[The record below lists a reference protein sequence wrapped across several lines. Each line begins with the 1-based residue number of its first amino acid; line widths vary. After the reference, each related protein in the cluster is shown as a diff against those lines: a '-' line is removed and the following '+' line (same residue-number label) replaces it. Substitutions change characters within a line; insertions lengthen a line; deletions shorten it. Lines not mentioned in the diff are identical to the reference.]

1 MAGRPTRIVSSLQWR
16 LLLVLTIVVT
26 SIAIIGDILA
36 YQTAFR
42 ETQDLQDAQ
51 LEQIAHL
58 LDPRSSILR
67 RDTQEDLNFPESAR
81 TLPKPRVLAQTL
93 DSPYLNILMGDDN
106 AVQNLQQLPDGFH
119 NFTTVARHWR
129 VYLLT
134 RERERIIVAQRTAYR
149 NHIAK
154 DSALSVVW
162 PFLILMPILW
172 LFTAIWI
179 RRLFRATQ
187 EMSSELTA
195 RNANDL
201 SPLDTRH
208 VPTEI
213 RPFITALNRLFSQLQ
228 AAMEHDKKFISHA
241 AHELRTPITALTLQI
256 ARFDEPELTIQD
268 QHKLIEQI
276 KAGIARTEQLL
287 TQLLSMARAQHQQQQ
302 HLIANNAQKTALM
315 PLLRDL
321 IAELL
326 PLAEQKK
333 QNLSFDI
340 SEDVFLPVS
349 SNDLY
354 TILKN
359 ILSNA
364 IKYTPVDGQICIGIR
379 PTTDNKTILLI
390 EDNGQG
396 ISETERQLVFE
407 PFYRILGNNESGSG
421 LGLAIVKTLCDQWH
435 ISISLADSGLR
446 NSEQKAGLAVSLIF
460 SPDKLQAQNK

>member
-1 MAGRPTRIVSSLQWR
+1 MAGRPARIVSSLQWR

-67 RDTQEDLNFPESAR
+67 KDTQEDLNFPESAR

-93 DSPYLNILMGDDN
+93 DSPYLNILMGDEN

-129 VYLLT
+129 VYILT
-134 RERERIIVAQRTAYR
+134 RERERIIIAQRTAYR

-201 SPLDTRH
+201 SPLDTKH

-228 AAMEHDKKFISHA
+228 AAIEHDKKFISYA

-256 ARFDEPELTIQD
+256 ARFDEPELTIQE

-287 TQLLSMARAQHQQQQ
+287 TQLLSMARVQHQQQ
-302 HLIANNAQKTALM
+302 HLMTDNVQTALM
-315 PLLRDL
+315 PLLRGL

-340 SEDVFLPVS
+340 SENAYLPVC

-359 ILSNA
+359 ILGNA
-364 IKYTPVDGQICIGIR
+364 IKYTPVDGQICICIR

-396 ISETERQLVFE
+396 ISESERQLVFE
-407 PFYRILGNNESGSG
+407 PFYRILGNNENGSG

-435 ISISLADSGLR
+435 ISIILADSRLQ
-446 NSEQKAGLAVSLIF
+446 NSEQKPGLAVSLIF
-460 SPDKLQAQNK
+460 NSDKL

>member
-1 MAGRPTRIVSSLQWR
+1 MAGRPARIVSSLQWR

-67 RDTQEDLNFPESAR
+67 KDTQEDLNFPESAR

-93 DSPYLNILMGDDN
+93 DSPYLNILMGDEN

-129 VYLLT
+129 VYILT
-134 RERERIIVAQRTAYR
+134 RERERIIIAQRTAYR

-201 SPLDTRH
+201 SPLDTKH

-228 AAMEHDKKFISHA
+228 AAIEHDKKFISYA

-256 ARFDEPELTIQD
+256 VRFDEPELTIQE

-287 TQLLSMARAQHQQQQ
+287 TQLLSMARVQHQQQ
-302 HLIANNAQKTALM
+302 HLMTDNIQTALM
-315 PLLRDL
+315 PLLRGL

-340 SEDVFLPVS
+340 SENVYLPVC

-359 ILSNA
+359 ILGNA
-364 IKYTPVDGQICIGIR
+364 IKYTPVDGQICICIR

-396 ISETERQLVFE
+396 ISESERQLVFE

-435 ISISLADSGLR
+435 ISIILADSRLQ
-446 NSEQKAGLAVSLIF
+446 NSEQKPGLAVSLIF
-460 SPDKLQAQNK
+460 NSDKL

>member
-1 MAGRPTRIVSSLQWR
+1 MAGRPARIVSSLQWR

-67 RDTQEDLNFPESAR
+67 KDTQEDLNFPESAR

-93 DSPYLNILMGDDN
+93 DSPYLNILMGDEN

-129 VYLLT
+129 VYILT
-134 RERERIIVAQRTAYR
+134 RERERIIIAQRTAYR

-201 SPLDTRH
+201 SPLDTKH

-228 AAMEHDKKFISHA
+228 AAIEHDKKFISYA

-256 ARFDEPELTIQD
+256 ARFDEPELTIQE

-287 TQLLSMARAQHQQQQ
+287 TQLLSMARVQHQQQ
-302 HLIANNAQKTALM
+302 HLMTDNIQTALM
-315 PLLRDL
+315 PLLRGL

-340 SEDVFLPVS
+340 SENAYLPVC

-359 ILSNA
+359 ILGNA
-364 IKYTPVDGQICIGIR
+364 IKYTPVDGQICICIR

-396 ISETERQLVFE
+396 ISESERQLVFE

-421 LGLAIVKTLCDQWH
+421 LGLAIVKTLCDQWR
-435 ISISLADSGLR
+435 ISISLADSRLQ
-446 NSEQKAGLAVSLIF
+446 NSEQKPGLAVSLIF
-460 SPDKLQAQNK
+460 NSDKL

>member
-228 AAMEHDKKFISHA
+228 AAIEHDKKFISHA

-256 ARFDEPELTIQD
+256 ARFDEPELTIQE

-287 TQLLSMARAQHQQQQ
+287 IQLLSMARAQHQQQ

>member
-1 MAGRPTRIVSSLQWR
+1 MASGSTRIVSSLQWR

-26 SIAIIGDILA
+26 FIAIIGDILA

-58 LDPRSSILR
+58 LDPRSAILR

-81 TLPKPRVLAQTL
+81 TLPKPRILAQTL
-93 DSPYLNILMGDDN
+93 DSPYLNMLMGDDN
-106 AVQNLQQLPDGFH
+106 AVKNLQQLQDGFH

-129 VYLLT
+129 VYILT

-187 EMSSELTA
+187 EMSTELTA
-195 RNANDL
+195 RSANDL
-201 SPLDTRH
+201 SPLDTKH

-228 AAMEHDKKFISHA
+228 AAIEHDKKFISHA
-241 AHELRTPITALTLQI
+241 AHELRTPITALTIQI
-256 ARFDEPELTIQD
+256 ARFDEPDLSIHEQR
-268 QHKLIEQI
+268 KLIGQI
-276 KAGIARTEQLL
+276 KAGIARTKQLL
-287 TQLLSMARAQHQQQQ
+287 TQLLSMARAQHQLQQ
-302 HLIANNAQKTALM
+302 HLIPNNISTALM

-326 PLAEQKK
+326 PLAEQKQ
-333 QNLSFDI
+333 QNLSVDI
-340 SEDVFLPVS
+340 NEDINLPIS
-349 SNDLY
+349 SNDLQ

-359 ILSNA
+359 ILANA
-364 IKYTPVDGQICIGIR
+364 IKYTPAHGQICIQTKQ
-379 PTTDNKTILLI
+379 PTDNQLALWI
-390 EDNGQG
+390 EDNGHG
-396 ISETERQLVFE
+396 ISEAERKLVFE

-421 LGLAIVKTLCDQWH
+421 LGLAIVKTLCEQWH
-435 ISISLADSGLR
+435 ITIQLTDSSLQNNER
-446 NSEQKAGLAVSLIF
+446 QKGLAVGLIF
-460 SPDKLQAQNK
+460 SINNQ

>member
-256 ARFDEPELTIQD
+256 ARFDEPELTIQE

-287 TQLLSMARAQHQQQQ
+287 IQLLSMARAQHQQ

-340 SEDVFLPVS
+340 SEDVYLPVS

>member
-1 MAGRPTRIVSSLQWR
+1 MAGRPARIVSSLQWR

-67 RDTQEDLNFPESAR
+67 KDTQEDLNFPESAR

-93 DSPYLNILMGDDN
+93 DSPYLNMLMGDEN

-129 VYLLT
+129 VYILT
-134 RERERIIVAQRTAYR
+134 RERERIIIAQRTAYR

-201 SPLDTRH
+201 SPLDTKH

-228 AAMEHDKKFISHA
+228 AAIEHDKKFISYA

-256 ARFDEPELTIQD
+256 ARFDEPELTIQE

-287 TQLLSMARAQHQQQQ
+287 TQLLSMARVQHQQQ
-302 HLIANNAQKTALM
+302 HLMTDNVQTALM
-315 PLLRDL
+315 PLLRGL

-340 SEDVFLPVS
+340 NENVYLPVC

-359 ILSNA
+359 ILGNA
-364 IKYTPVDGQICIGIR
+364 IKYTPVDGQICICIR

-421 LGLAIVKTLCDQWH
+421 LGLAIVKTLCDQWR
-435 ISISLADSGLR
+435 ISISLADSRLQ
-446 NSEQKAGLAVSLIF
+446 NSEQKPGLAVSLIF
-460 SPDKLQAQNK
+460 KSDKL

>member
-1 MAGRPTRIVSSLQWR
+1 MAGRPARIVSSLQWR

-67 RDTQEDLNFPESAR
+67 KDTQEDLNFPESAR

-93 DSPYLNILMGDDN
+93 DSPYLNILMGDEN

-129 VYLLT
+129 VYILT
-134 RERERIIVAQRTAYR
+134 REHERIIIAQRTAYR

-201 SPLDTRH
+201 SPLDTKH

-228 AAMEHDKKFISHA
+228 AAIEHDKKFISYA

-256 ARFDEPELTIQD
+256 ARFDEPELTIQE

-287 TQLLSMARAQHQQQQ
+287 TQLLSMARVQHQQQ
-302 HLIANNAQKTALM
+302 HLMTDNVQTALM
-315 PLLRDL
+315 PLLRGL

-340 SEDVFLPVS
+340 SENVYLPVC

-359 ILSNA
+359 ILGNA
-364 IKYTPVDGQICIGIR
+364 IKYTPVDGQICICIR

-421 LGLAIVKTLCDQWH
+421 LGLAIVKTLCDQWR
-435 ISISLADSGLR
+435 ISISLADSRLQ
-446 NSEQKAGLAVSLIF
+446 NSEQKPGLAVSLIF
-460 SPDKLQAQNK
+460 NSDKL

>member
-1 MAGRPTRIVSSLQWR
+1 MAGRPARIVSSLQWR

-67 RDTQEDLNFPESAR
+67 KDTQEDLNFPESAR

-93 DSPYLNILMGDDN
+93 DSPYLNILMGDEN

-129 VYLLT
+129 VYILT
-134 RERERIIVAQRTAYR
+134 RERERIIIAQRTAYR

-201 SPLDTRH
+201 SPLDTKH

-228 AAMEHDKKFISHA
+228 AAIEHDKKFISYA

-256 ARFDEPELTIQD
+256 ARFDEPELTIQE

-287 TQLLSMARAQHQQQQ
+287 TQLLSMARVQHQQQ
-302 HLIANNAQKTALM
+302 HLMTDNVQTALM
-315 PLLRDL
+315 PLLRGL

-326 PLAEQKK
+326 PLVEQKK

-340 SEDVFLPVS
+340 SENVYLPVC

-359 ILSNA
+359 ILGNA
-364 IKYTPVDGQICIGIR
+364 IKYTPVDGQICICIR

-421 LGLAIVKTLCDQWH
+421 LGLAIVKTLCDQWR
-435 ISISLADSGLR
+435 ISISLADSRLQ
-446 NSEQKAGLAVSLIF
+446 NSEQKPGLAVSLIF
-460 SPDKLQAQNK
+460 KSDKL

>member
-1 MAGRPTRIVSSLQWR
+1 M
-16 LLLVLTIVVT
+16 VT
-26 SIAIIGDILA
+26 FIAIIGDILA

-58 LDPRSSILR
+58 LDPRSAILR

-81 TLPKPRVLAQTL
+81 TLPKPRILAQTL
-93 DSPYLNILMGDDN
+93 DSPYLNMLMGDDN
-106 AVQNLQQLPDGFH
+106 AVKNLQQLQDGFH

-129 VYLLT
+129 VYILT

-187 EMSSELTA
+187 EMSIELTA
-195 RNANDL
+195 RSANDL
-201 SPLDTRH
+201 SPLDTKH

-228 AAMEHDKKFISHA
+228 AAIEHDKKFISHA
-241 AHELRTPITALTLQI
+241 AHELRTPITALTIQI
-256 ARFDEPELTIQD
+256 ARFDEPDLSIHEQR
-268 QHKLIEQI
+268 KLIGQI
-276 KAGIARTEQLL
+276 KAGIARTKQLL
-287 TQLLSMARAQHQQQQ
+287 TQLLSMARAQHQLQQ
-302 HLIANNAQKTALM
+302 HLIPNNISTALM

-326 PLAEQKK
+326 PLAEQKQ
-333 QNLSFDI
+333 QNLSVDI
-340 SEDVFLPVS
+340 NEDINLPIS
-349 SNDLY
+349 SNDLQ

-359 ILSNA
+359 ILANA
-364 IKYTPVDGQICIGIR
+364 IKYTPAHGQICIQTKQ
-379 PTTDNKTILLI
+379 PTDNQLALWI
-390 EDNGQG
+390 EDNGHG
-396 ISETERQLVFE
+396 ISEAERKLVFE

-421 LGLAIVKTLCDQWH
+421 LGLAIVKTLCEQWH
-435 ISISLADSGLR
+435 ITIQLTDSSLQNNER
-446 NSEQKAGLAVSLIF
+446 QKGLAVGLIF
-460 SPDKLQAQNK
+460 SINNQ

>member
-1 MAGRPTRIVSSLQWR
+1 MAGRPARIVSSLQWR

-67 RDTQEDLNFPESAR
+67 KDTQEDLNFPESAR

-93 DSPYLNILMGDDN
+93 DSPYLNILMGDEN

-129 VYLLT
+129 VYILT
-134 RERERIIVAQRTAYR
+134 RERERIIIAQRTAYR

-201 SPLDTRH
+201 SPLDTKH

-228 AAMEHDKKFISHA
+228 AAIEHDKKFISYA

-256 ARFDEPELTIQD
+256 ARFDEPELTIQE

-287 TQLLSMARAQHQQQQ
+287 TQLLSMARVQHQQQ
-302 HLIANNAQKTALM
+302 HLMTDNVQTALM
-315 PLLRDL
+315 PLLRGL

-340 SEDVFLPVS
+340 SENVYLPVC

-359 ILSNA
+359 ILGNA
-364 IKYTPVDGQICIGIR
+364 IKYTPVDGQICICIR
-379 PTTDNKTILLI
+379 PITDNKTILLI

-396 ISETERQLVFE
+396 ISESERQLVFE

-421 LGLAIVKTLCDQWH
+421 LGLAIVKTLCDQWR
-435 ISISLADSGLR
+435 ISISLADSRLQ
-446 NSEQKAGLAVSLIF
+446 NSEQKPGLAVSLIF
-460 SPDKLQAQNK
+460 KSDKL

>member
-1 MAGRPTRIVSSLQWR
+1 MAGRPARIVSSLQWR

-67 RDTQEDLNFPESAR
+67 KDTQEDLNFPESAR

-93 DSPYLNILMGDDN
+93 DSPYLNILMGDEN

-129 VYLLT
+129 VYILT
-134 RERERIIVAQRTAYR
+134 RERERIIIAQRTAYR

-201 SPLDTRH
+201 SPLDTKH

-228 AAMEHDKKFISHA
+228 VAIEHDKKFISYA

-256 ARFDEPELTIQD
+256 ARFDEPELTIQE

-287 TQLLSMARAQHQQQQ
+287 TQLLSMARVQHQQQ
-302 HLIANNAQKTALM
+302 HLMTDNVQTALM
-315 PLLRDL
+315 PLLRGL

-340 SEDVFLPVS
+340 SENVYLPVC

-359 ILSNA
+359 ILGNA
-364 IKYTPVDGQICIGIR
+364 IKYTPVDGQICICIR

-396 ISETERQLVFE
+396 ISESERQLVFE

-421 LGLAIVKTLCDQWH
+421 LGLAIVKTLCDQWR
-435 ISISLADSGLR
+435 ISIILADSRLQ
-446 NSEQKAGLAVSLIF
+446 NSEQKPGLAVSLIF
-460 SPDKLQAQNK
+460 NSDKL

>member
-1 MAGRPTRIVSSLQWR
+1 MAGRPARIVSSLQWR

-67 RDTQEDLNFPESAR
+67 KDTQEDLNFPESAR

-93 DSPYLNILMGDDN
+93 DSPYLNILMGDEN

-129 VYLLT
+129 VYILT
-134 RERERIIVAQRTAYR
+134 RERERIIIAQRTAYR

-201 SPLDTRH
+201 SPLDTKH

-228 AAMEHDKKFISHA
+228 AAIEHDKKFISYA

-256 ARFDEPELTIQD
+256 ARFDEPELTIQE

-287 TQLLSMARAQHQQQQ
+287 TQLLSMARVQHQQQ
-302 HLIANNAQKTALM
+302 HLMTDNIQTALM
-315 PLLRDL
+315 PLLRGL

-340 SEDVFLPVS
+340 SENVYLPIC

-359 ILSNA
+359 ILGNA
-364 IKYTPVDGQICIGIR
+364 IKYTPVDGQICICIR

-396 ISETERQLVFE
+396 ISESERQLVFE

-435 ISISLADSGLR
+435 ISIILADSRLQ
-446 NSEQKAGLAVSLIF
+446 NSEQKPGLAVSLIF
-460 SPDKLQAQNK
+460 NSDKL

>member
-1 MAGRPTRIVSSLQWR
+1 MAGRPARIVSSLQWR

-67 RDTQEDLNFPESAR
+67 KDTQEDLNFPESAR

-93 DSPYLNILMGDDN
+93 DSPYLNILMGDEN

-129 VYLLT
+129 VYILT
-134 RERERIIVAQRTAYR
+134 RERERIIIAQRTAYR

-201 SPLDTRH
+201 SPLDTKH

-228 AAMEHDKKFISHA
+228 AAIEHDKKFISYA

-256 ARFDEPELTIQD
+256 ARFDEPKLTIQE

-287 TQLLSMARAQHQQQQ
+287 TQLLSMARVQHQQQ
-302 HLIANNAQKTALM
+302 HLMTDNVQTALM
-315 PLLRDL
+315 PLLRGL

-340 SEDVFLPVS
+340 SENVYLPVC

-359 ILSNA
+359 ILGNA
-364 IKYTPVDGQICIGIR
+364 IKYTPVDGQICICIR

-421 LGLAIVKTLCDQWH
+421 LGLAIVKTLCDQWR
-435 ISISLADSGLR
+435 ISISLADSRLQ
-446 NSEQKAGLAVSLIF
+446 NSEQKPGLAVSLIF
-460 SPDKLQAQNK
+460 KSDKL

>member
-1 MAGRPTRIVSSLQWR
+1 MASRPTRIVSSLQWR
-16 LLLVLTIVVT
+16 LLLVLTILVT
-26 SIAIIGDILA
+26 FIAIIGDILA

-42 ETQDLQDAQ
+42 ETQDLQDTQ

-93 DSPYLNILMGDDN
+93 DSPYLNILMGDNN

-129 VYLLT
+129 VYILT
-134 RERERIIVAQRTAYR
+134 REHQRIIVAQRTAYR

-187 EMSSELTA
+187 EMSTELTA

-201 SPLDTRH
+201 SPLDTKH

-228 AAMEHDKKFISHA
+228 AAIEHDKKFISHA
-241 AHELRTPITALTLQI
+241 AHELRTPITALTIQI
-256 ARFDEPELTIQD
+256 GRFDEPDLTIQE
-268 QHKLIEQI
+268 QHKLIRQI

-302 HLIANNAQKTALM
+302 HLVPNNVHTALM
-315 PLLRDL
+315 PLLRNL

-326 PLAEQKK
+326 PLAEQKQ
-333 QNLSFDI
+333 QNLSVDI
-340 SEDVFLPVS
+340 SEYIRLPIS
-349 SNDLY
+349 SNDLH

-359 ILSNA
+359 ILANA
-364 IKYTPVDGQICIGIR
+364 IKYTPANGHICIHTR
-379 PTTDNKTILLI
+379 QNANNQLTLWI
-390 EDNGQG
+390 EDSGYG
-396 ISETERQLVFE
+396 IAETERKLVFE
-407 PFYRILGNNESGSG
+407 PFYRILGNNENGSG
-421 LGLAIVKTLCDQWH
+421 LGLAIVKTLCDQWQ
-435 ISISLADSGLR
+435 IAIELADSSLK
-446 NSEQKAGLAVSLIF
+446 NSEQKPGLAVGLIF
-460 SPDKLQAQNK
+460 RINNT

>member
-1 MAGRPTRIVSSLQWR
+1 MASRPTRIVSSLQWR
-16 LLLVLTIVVT
+16 LLLVLTILVT
-26 SIAIIGDILA
+26 FIAIIGDILA

-42 ETQDLQDAQ
+42 ETQDLQDTQ

-129 VYLLT
+129 VYILT
-134 RERERIIVAQRTAYR
+134 REHQRIIVAQRTAYR

-187 EMSSELTA
+187 EMSTELTA

-201 SPLDTRH
+201 SPLDTKH

-228 AAMEHDKKFISHA
+228 AAIEHDKKFISHA
-241 AHELRTPITALTLQI
+241 AHELRTPITALTIQI
-256 ARFDEPELTIQD
+256 GRFDEPDLTIQE
-268 QHKLIEQI
+268 QHKLIRQI

-302 HLIANNAQKTALM
+302 HLVPNNVHTALM
-315 PLLRDL
+315 PLLRNL

-326 PLAEQKK
+326 PLAEQKQ
-333 QNLSFDI
+333 QNLSVDI
-340 SEDVFLPVS
+340 SEYIRLPIS
-349 SNDLY
+349 SNDLH

-359 ILSNA
+359 ILANA
-364 IKYTPVDGQICIGIR
+364 IKYTPANGHICIHTR
-379 PTTDNKTILLI
+379 QNANNQLTLWI
-390 EDNGQG
+390 EDSGYG
-396 ISETERQLVFE
+396 IAETERKLVFE
-407 PFYRILGNNESGSG
+407 PFYRILGNNENGSG
-421 LGLAIVKTLCDQWH
+421 LGLAIVKTLCDQWQ
-435 ISISLADSGLR
+435 IAIELADSSLK
-446 NSEQKAGLAVSLIF
+446 NSEQKPGLAVGLIF
-460 SPDKLQAQNK
+460 RINNT

>member
-1 MAGRPTRIVSSLQWR
+1 MAGRPARIVSSLQWR

-67 RDTQEDLNFPESAR
+67 KDTQEDLNFPESAR

-93 DSPYLNILMGDDN
+93 DSPYLNILMGDEN

-129 VYLLT
+129 VYILT
-134 RERERIIVAQRTAYR
+134 RERERIIIAQRTAYR

-201 SPLDTRH
+201 SPLDTKH

-228 AAMEHDKKFISHA
+228 AAIEHDKKFISYA

-256 ARFDEPELTIQD
+256 ARFDEPKLTIQE

-287 TQLLSMARAQHQQQQ
+287 TQLLSMARVQHQQQ
-302 HLIANNAQKTALM
+302 HLMTDNIQTALM
-315 PLLRDL
+315 PLLRGL

-340 SEDVFLPVS
+340 SENVYLPVC

-359 ILSNA
+359 ILGNA
-364 IKYTPVDGQICIGIR
+364 IKYTPVDGQICICIR

-421 LGLAIVKTLCDQWH
+421 LGLAIVKTLCDQWR
-435 ISISLADSGLR
+435 ISISLADSRLQ
-446 NSEQKAGLAVSLIF
+446 NSEQKPGLAVSLIF
-460 SPDKLQAQNK
+460 KSDKL

>member
-1 MAGRPTRIVSSLQWR
+1 MAGRPARIVSSLQWR

-67 RDTQEDLNFPESAR
+67 KDTQEDLNFPESAR

-93 DSPYLNILMGDDN
+93 DSPYLNILMGDEN

-129 VYLLT
+129 VYILT
-134 RERERIIVAQRTAYR
+134 RERERIIIAQRTAYR

-201 SPLDTRH
+201 SPLDTKH

-228 AAMEHDKKFISHA
+228 AAIEHDKKFISYA

-256 ARFDEPELTIQD
+256 ARFDEPELTIQE

-287 TQLLSMARAQHQQQQ
+287 TQLLSMARVQHQQQ
-302 HLIANNAQKTALM
+302 HLMTDNIQTALM
-315 PLLRDL
+315 PLLRGL

-340 SEDVFLPVS
+340 SENAYLPVC

-359 ILSNA
+359 ILGNA
-364 IKYTPVDGQICIGIR
+364 IKYTPVDGQICICIR

-421 LGLAIVKTLCDQWH
+421 LGLAIVKTLCDQWR
-435 ISISLADSGLR
+435 ISISLADSRLQ
-446 NSEQKAGLAVSLIF
+446 NSEQKPGLAVSLIF
-460 SPDKLQAQNK
+460 NSDKL

>member
-1 MAGRPTRIVSSLQWR
+1 MAGRPARIVSSLQWR

-67 RDTQEDLNFPESAR
+67 KDTQEDLNFPESAR

-93 DSPYLNILMGDDN
+93 DSPYLNILMGDEN

-129 VYLLT
+129 VYILT
-134 RERERIIVAQRTAYR
+134 RERERIIIAQRTAYR

-201 SPLDTRH
+201 SPLDTKH

-228 AAMEHDKKFISHA
+228 AAIEHDKKFISYA

-256 ARFDEPELTIQD
+256 ARFDEPELTIQE

-287 TQLLSMARAQHQQQQ
+287 TQLLSMARVQHQQQ
-302 HLIANNAQKTALM
+302 HLMTDNVQTALM
-315 PLLRDL
+315 PLLRGL

-340 SEDVFLPVS
+340 SENVYLPVC

-359 ILSNA
+359 ILGNA
-364 IKYTPVDGQICIGIR
+364 IKYTPVDGQICICIR

-421 LGLAIVKTLCDQWH
+421 LGLAIVKTLCDQWR
-435 ISISLADSGLR
+435 ISISLADSHLQ
-446 NSEQKAGLAVSLIF
+446 NSEQKPGLAVSLIF
-460 SPDKLQAQNK
+460 KSDKL

>member
-1 MAGRPTRIVSSLQWR
+1 MASRPTRIVSSLQWR
-16 LLLVLTIVVT
+16 LLLVLTILVT
-26 SIAIIGDILA
+26 FIAIIGDILA

-42 ETQDLQDAQ
+42 ETQDLQDTQ

-129 VYLLT
+129 VYILT
-134 RERERIIVAQRTAYR
+134 REHQRIIVAQRTAYR

-187 EMSSELTA
+187 EMSTELTA

-201 SPLDTRH
+201 SPLDTKH

-228 AAMEHDKKFISHA
+228 AAIEHDKKFISHA
-241 AHELRTPITALTLQI
+241 AHELRTPITALTIQI
-256 ARFDEPELTIQD
+256 GRFDEPDLTIQE
-268 QHKLIEQI
+268 QHKLIRQI

-302 HLIANNAQKTALM
+302 HLVPNNVHTALM
-315 PLLRDL
+315 PLLRNL

-326 PLAEQKK
+326 PLAEQKQ
-333 QNLSFDI
+333 QNLSVDI
-340 SEDVFLPVS
+340 NEYIRLPIS
-349 SNDLY
+349 SNDLH

-359 ILSNA
+359 ILANA
-364 IKYTPVDGQICIGIR
+364 IKYTPANGHICIHTR
-379 PTTDNKTILLI
+379 QNANNQLTLWI
-390 EDNGQG
+390 EDSGYG
-396 ISETERQLVFE
+396 IAETERKLVFE
-407 PFYRILGNNESGSG
+407 PFYRILGNNENGSG
-421 LGLAIVKTLCDQWH
+421 LGLAIVKTLCDQWQ
-435 ISISLADSGLR
+435 IAIELADSSLK
-446 NSEQKAGLAVSLIF
+446 NSEQKPGLAVGLIF
-460 SPDKLQAQNK
+460 RINNT

>member
-256 ARFDEPELTIQD
+256 ARFDEPELTIQE

-287 TQLLSMARAQHQQQQ
+287 IQLLSMARAQHQQQ

-340 SEDVFLPVS
+340 SEDVFLPVC

>member
-1 MAGRPTRIVSSLQWR
+1 MAGRPARIVSSLQWR

-67 RDTQEDLNFPESAR
+67 KDTQEDLNFPESAR

-93 DSPYLNILMGDDN
+93 DSPYLNILMGDEN

-129 VYLLT
+129 VYILT
-134 RERERIIVAQRTAYR
+134 RERERIIIAQRTAYR

-201 SPLDTRH
+201 SPLDTKH

-228 AAMEHDKKFISHA
+228 AAIEHDKKFISYA

-256 ARFDEPELTIQD
+256 ARFDEPELTIQE

-287 TQLLSMARAQHQQQQ
+287 TQLLSMARVQHRQQ
-302 HLIANNAQKTALM
+302 HLMTDNIQTALM
-315 PLLRDL
+315 PLLRGL

-340 SEDVFLPVS
+340 SENVYLPVC

-359 ILSNA
+359 ILGNA
-364 IKYTPVDGQICIGIR
+364 IKYTPVDGQICICIR

-396 ISETERQLVFE
+396 ISESERQLVFE

-435 ISISLADSGLR
+435 ISIILADSRLQ
-446 NSEQKAGLAVSLIF
+446 NSEQKPGLAVSLIF
-460 SPDKLQAQNK
+460 NSDKL

>member
-287 TQLLSMARAQHQQQQ
+287 IQLLSMARAQHQQQ

-421 LGLAIVKTLCDQWH
+421 LGLAIVKTLCDQWY

>member
-1 MAGRPTRIVSSLQWR
+1 MAGRPARIVSSLQWR

-67 RDTQEDLNFPESAR
+67 KDTQEDLNFPESAR

-93 DSPYLNILMGDDN
+93 DSPYLNILMGDEN

-129 VYLLT
+129 VYILT
-134 RERERIIVAQRTAYR
+134 RERERIIIAQRTAYR

-201 SPLDTRH
+201 SPLDTKH

-228 AAMEHDKKFISHA
+228 AAIEHDKKFISYA

-256 ARFDEPELTIQD
+256 ARFDEPELTIQE

-287 TQLLSMARAQHQQQQ
+287 TQLLSMARVQHQQQ
-302 HLIANNAQKTALM
+302 HLMTDNVQTALM
-315 PLLRDL
+315 PLLRGL

-340 SEDVFLPVS
+340 SENVYLPVC

-359 ILSNA
+359 ILGNA
-364 IKYTPVDGQICIGIR
+364 IKYTPVDGQICICIR
-379 PTTDNKTILLI
+379 PTMDNKTILLI

-421 LGLAIVKTLCDQWH
+421 LGLAIVKTLCDQWR
-435 ISISLADSGLR
+435 ISISLADSRLQ
-446 NSEQKAGLAVSLIF
+446 NSEQKPGLAVSLIF
-460 SPDKLQAQNK
+460 KSDKL

>member
-1 MAGRPTRIVSSLQWR
+1 MASGSTRIVSSLQWR

-26 SIAIIGDILA
+26 FIAIIGDILA

-58 LDPRSSILR
+58 LDPRSAILR

-81 TLPKPRVLAQTL
+81 TLPKPRILAQTI
-93 DSPYLNILMGDDN
+93 DSPYLNMLMGDDN
-106 AVQNLQQLPDGFH
+106 AVKNLQQLQDGFH

-129 VYLLT
+129 VYILT

-187 EMSSELTA
+187 EMSTELTA
-195 RNANDL
+195 RSANDL
-201 SPLDTRH
+201 SPLDTKH

-228 AAMEHDKKFISHA
+228 AAIEHDKKFISHA
-241 AHELRTPITALTLQI
+241 AHELRTPITALTIQI
-256 ARFDEPELTIQD
+256 ARFDEPDLSIQE
-268 QHKLIEQI
+268 QRKLIGQI
-276 KAGIARTEQLL
+276 KAGIARTKQLL
-287 TQLLSMARAQHQQQQ
+287 TQLLSMARAQHQLQQ
-302 HLIANNAQKTALM
+302 HLIPNNISTALM

-326 PLAEQKK
+326 PLAEQKQ
-333 QNLSFDI
+333 QNLSVDI
-340 SEDVFLPVS
+340 NEDINLPIS
-349 SNDLY
+349 SNDLQ

-359 ILSNA
+359 ILANA
-364 IKYTPVDGQICIGIR
+364 IKYTPAHGQIRIR
-379 PTTDNKTILLI
+379 TKQPTDNQLALWI
-390 EDNGQG
+390 EDNGHG
-396 ISETERQLVFE
+396 ISEAERKLVFE

-421 LGLAIVKTLCDQWH
+421 LGLAIVKTLCEQWH
-435 ISISLADSGLR
+435 ITIQLTDSSLQNNER
-446 NSEQKAGLAVSLIF
+446 QKGLAVGLIF
-460 SPDKLQAQNK
+460 SINNQ

>member
-1 MAGRPTRIVSSLQWR
+1 MAGRPARIVSSLQWR

-67 RDTQEDLNFPESAR
+67 KDTQEDLNFPESAR

-93 DSPYLNILMGDDN
+93 DSPYLNILMGDEN

-129 VYLLT
+129 VYILT
-134 RERERIIVAQRTAYR
+134 RERERIIIAQRTAYR

-201 SPLDTRH
+201 SPLDTKH

-228 AAMEHDKKFISHA
+228 AAIEHDKKFISYA

-256 ARFDEPELTIQD
+256 ARFDEPELTIQE

-287 TQLLSMARAQHQQQQ
+287 TQLLSMARVQHQQQQ
-302 HLIANNAQKTALM
+302 LMTDNVQTALM
-315 PLLRDL
+315 PLLRGL

-340 SEDVFLPVS
+340 SENVYLPVC

-359 ILSNA
+359 ILGNA
-364 IKYTPVDGQICIGIR
+364 IKYTPVDGQICICIR

-421 LGLAIVKTLCDQWH
+421 LGLAIVKTLCDQWR
-435 ISISLADSGLR
+435 ISIILADSRLQ
-446 NSEQKAGLAVSLIF
+446 NSEQKPGLAVSLIF
-460 SPDKLQAQNK
+460 NSDKL

>member
-1 MAGRPTRIVSSLQWR
+1 MAGRPARIVSSLQWR

-67 RDTQEDLNFPESAR
+67 KDTQEDLNFPESAR

-93 DSPYLNILMGDDN
+93 DSPYLNILMGDEN

-129 VYLLT
+129 VYILT
-134 RERERIIVAQRTAYR
+134 RERERIIIAQRTAYR

-201 SPLDTRH
+201 SPLDTKH

-228 AAMEHDKKFISHA
+228 AAIEHDKKFISYA

-256 ARFDEPELTIQD
+256 ARFDEPELTIQE

-287 TQLLSMARAQHQQQQ
+287 TQLLSMARVQHQQQ
-302 HLIANNAQKTALM
+302 HLMTNNVQTALM
-315 PLLRDL
+315 PLLRGL

-340 SEDVFLPVS
+340 SEDVYLSVC

-359 ILSNA
+359 ILGNA
-364 IKYTPVDGQICIGIR
+364 IKYTPVDGQICICIR

-390 EDNGQG
+390 EDSGQG

-421 LGLAIVKTLCDQWH
+421 LGLAIVKTLCDQWR
-435 ISISLADSGLR
+435 ISIILSDSRLQ
-446 NSEQKAGLAVSLIF
+446 NSEQKPGLAVSLIF
-460 SPDKLQAQNK
+460 NSDKL

>member
-1 MAGRPTRIVSSLQWR
+1 MAGRPARIVSSLQWR

-67 RDTQEDLNFPESAR
+67 KDTQEDLNFPESAR

-93 DSPYLNILMGDDN
+93 DSPYLNILMGDEN

-129 VYLLT
+129 VYILT
-134 RERERIIVAQRTAYR
+134 RERERIIIAQRTAYR

-201 SPLDTRH
+201 SPLDTKH

-228 AAMEHDKKFISHA
+228 AAIEHDKKFISYA

-256 ARFDEPELTIQD
+256 ARFDEPELTIQE

-287 TQLLSMARAQHQQQQ
+287 TQLLSMARVQHQQQ
-302 HLIANNAQKTALM
+302 HLMTDNVQTALM
-315 PLLRDL
+315 PLLRGL

-340 SEDVFLPVS
+340 SENVYLPVC

-359 ILSNA
+359 ILGNA
-364 IKYTPVDGQICIGIR
+364 IKYTPVDGQICICIR

-396 ISETERQLVFE
+396 ISESERQLVFE

-421 LGLAIVKTLCDQWH
+421 LGLAIVKTLCDQWR
-435 ISISLADSGLR
+435 ISISLADSRLQ
-446 NSEQKAGLAVSLIF
+446 NSEQKPGLAVSLIF
-460 SPDKLQAQNK
+460 KSDKL

>member
-1 MAGRPTRIVSSLQWR
+1 MASRPTRIVSSLQWR
-16 LLLVLTIVVT
+16 LLLVLTILVT
-26 SIAIIGDILA
+26 FIAIIGDILA

-42 ETQDLQDAQ
+42 ETQDLQDTQ

-129 VYLLT
+129 VYILT
-134 RERERIIVAQRTAYR
+134 REHQRIIVAQRTAYR

-187 EMSSELTA
+187 EMSTELTA

-201 SPLDTRH
+201 SPLDTKH

-228 AAMEHDKKFISHA
+228 AAIEHDKKFISHA
-241 AHELRTPITALTLQI
+241 AHELRTPITALTIQI
-256 ARFDEPELTIQD
+256 GRFDEPDLTIQE
-268 QHKLIEQI
+268 QHKLIRQI

-302 HLIANNAQKTALM
+302 HLVPNNVHTALM
-315 PLLRDL
+315 PLLRNL

-326 PLAEQKK
+326 PLAEQKQ
-333 QNLSFDI
+333 QNLSVDI
-340 SEDVFLPVS
+340 SEYIRLPIS
-349 SNDLY
+349 SNDLH

-359 ILSNA
+359 ILANA
-364 IKYTPVDGQICIGIR
+364 IKYTPANGHICIHTR
-379 PTTDNKTILLI
+379 QNANNQLTLWI
-390 EDNGQG
+390 EDSGYG
-396 ISETERQLVFE
+396 IAETERKLVFE
-407 PFYRILGNNESGSG
+407 PFYRILGNNENGSG
-421 LGLAIVKTLCDQWH
+421 LGLAIVKTLCDQWQ
-435 ISISLADSGLR
+435 IAIELADSSLK
-446 NSEQKAGLAVSLIF
+446 NSEQKPGLAVGLIF
-460 SPDKLQAQNK
+460 HINNT

>member
-1 MAGRPTRIVSSLQWR
+1 MAGRPARIVSSLQWR

-67 RDTQEDLNFPESAR
+67 KDTQEDLNFPESAR

-93 DSPYLNILMGDDN
+93 DSPYLNILMGDEN

-129 VYLLT
+129 VYILT
-134 RERERIIVAQRTAYR
+134 RERERIIIAQRTAYR

-179 RRLFRATQ
+179 RRLFRVTQ

-201 SPLDTRH
+201 SPLDTKH

-228 AAMEHDKKFISHA
+228 AAIEHDKKFISYA

-256 ARFDEPELTIQD
+256 ARFDEPELTIQE

-287 TQLLSMARAQHQQQQ
+287 TQLLSMARVQHQQQ
-302 HLIANNAQKTALM
+302 HLMTDNVQTALM
-315 PLLRDL
+315 PLLRGL

-340 SEDVFLPVS
+340 SENVYLPVC

-359 ILSNA
+359 ILGNA
-364 IKYTPVDGQICIGIR
+364 IKYTPVDGQICICIR

-421 LGLAIVKTLCDQWH
+421 LGLAIVKTLCDQWR
-435 ISISLADSGLR
+435 ISISLADSHLQ
-446 NSEQKAGLAVSLIF
+446 NSEQKPGLAVSLIF
-460 SPDKLQAQNK
+460 KSDKL

>member
-1 MAGRPTRIVSSLQWR
+1 MAGRPARIVSSLQWR

-67 RDTQEDLNFPESAR
+67 KDTQEDLNFPESAR

-93 DSPYLNILMGDDN
+93 DSPYLNMLMGDEN

-129 VYLLT
+129 VYILT
-134 RERERIIVAQRTAYR
+134 RERERIIIAQRTAYR

-201 SPLDTRH
+201 SPLDTKH

-228 AAMEHDKKFISHA
+228 AAIEHDKKFISYA

-256 ARFDEPELTIQD
+256 ARFDEPELTIQE

-287 TQLLSMARAQHQQQQ
+287 TQLLSMARVQHQQQ
-302 HLIANNAQKTALM
+302 HLMTDNVQTALM
-315 PLLRDL
+315 PLLRGL

-340 SEDVFLPVS
+340 SENVYLPVC

-359 ILSNA
+359 ILGNA
-364 IKYTPVDGQICIGIR
+364 IKYTPVDGQICICIR

-421 LGLAIVKTLCDQWH
+421 LGLAIVKTLCDQWR
-435 ISISLADSGLR
+435 ISISLADSRLQ
-446 NSEQKAGLAVSLIF
+446 NSEQKPGLAVSLIF
-460 SPDKLQAQNK
+460 KSDKL

>member
-256 ARFDEPELTIQD
+256 ARFDEPELTIQE

-287 TQLLSMARAQHQQQQ
+287 IQLLSMARAQHQQQQ

-340 SEDVFLPVS
+340 SEDVYLPVS

>member
-1 MAGRPTRIVSSLQWR
+1 MASRPTRIVSSLQWR
-16 LLLVLTIVVT
+16 LLLVLTILVT
-26 SIAIIGDILA
+26 FIAIIGDILA

-42 ETQDLQDAQ
+42 ETQDLQDTQ

-129 VYLLT
+129 VYILT
-134 RERERIIVAQRTAYR
+134 REHQRIIVAQRTAYR

-187 EMSSELTA
+187 EMSTELTA

-201 SPLDTRH
+201 SPLDTKH

-228 AAMEHDKKFISHA
+228 AAIEHDKKFISHA
-241 AHELRTPITALTLQI
+241 AHELRTPITALTIQI
-256 ARFDEPELTIQD
+256 GRFDEPDLTIQE
-268 QHKLIEQI
+268 QHKLIGQI

-287 TQLLSMARAQHQQQQ
+287 TQLLSMARAQHQRQQ
-302 HLIANNAQKTALM
+302 HLVPNNVHTALM
-315 PLLRDL
+315 PLLRNL

-326 PLAEQKK
+326 PLAEQK
-333 QNLSFDI
+333 QQSLSVDI
-340 SEDVFLPVS
+340 SEYIRLPIS
-349 SNDLY
+349 SNDLQ

-359 ILSNA
+359 ILANA
-364 IKYTPVDGQICIGIR
+364 IKYTPANGHICIYTR
-379 PTTDNKTILLI
+379 QNANNQLTLWI
-390 EDNGQG
+390 EDSGYG
-396 ISETERQLVFE
+396 IAETERKLVFE
-407 PFYRILGNNESGSG
+407 PFYRILGNNENGSG

-435 ISISLADSGLR
+435 IAIELADSSLK
-446 NSEQKAGLAVSLIF
+446 NSEQKLGLAVGLIF
-460 SPDKLQAQNK
+460 RINNQ

>member
-1 MAGRPTRIVSSLQWR
+1 MASRPTRIVSSLQWR
-16 LLLVLTIVVT
+16 LLLVLTILVT
-26 SIAIIGDILA
+26 FIAIIGDILA

-42 ETQDLQDAQ
+42 ETQDLQDTQ

-129 VYLLT
+129 VYILT
-134 RERERIIVAQRTAYR
+134 REHQRIIVAQRTAYR

-187 EMSSELTA
+187 EMSTELTA

-201 SPLDTRH
+201 SPLDTKH

-228 AAMEHDKKFISHA
+228 AAIEHDKKFISHA
-241 AHELRTPITALTLQI
+241 AHELRTPITALTIQI
-256 ARFDEPELTIQD
+256 GRFDEPDLTIQE
-268 QHKLIEQI
+268 QHKLIGQI

-302 HLIANNAQKTALM
+302 HLVPNNVHTALM
-315 PLLRDL
+315 PLLRNL

-326 PLAEQKK
+326 PLAEQKQ
-333 QNLSFDI
+333 QNLSVDI
-340 SEDVFLPVS
+340 SEYIRLPIS
-349 SNDLY
+349 SNDLH

-359 ILSNA
+359 ILANA
-364 IKYTPVDGQICIGIR
+364 IKYTPANGHICIHTR
-379 PTTDNKTILLI
+379 QNANNQLTLWI
-390 EDNGQG
+390 EDNGYG
-396 ISETERQLVFE
+396 IAENERKLVFE
-407 PFYRILGNNESGSG
+407 PFYRILGNNENGSG
-421 LGLAIVKTLCDQWH
+421 LGLAIVKTLCDQWQ
-435 ISISLADSGLR
+435 IAIELADSSLK
-446 NSEQKAGLAVSLIF
+446 NSEQKPGLAVGLIF
-460 SPDKLQAQNK
+460 RINNT

>member
-1 MAGRPTRIVSSLQWR
+1 MAGRPARIVSSLQWR

-67 RDTQEDLNFPESAR
+67 KDTQEDLNFPESAR

-93 DSPYLNILMGDDN
+93 DSPYLNILMGDEN

-129 VYLLT
+129 VYILT
-134 RERERIIVAQRTAYR
+134 RERERIIIAQRTAYR

-201 SPLDTRH
+201 SPLDTKH

-228 AAMEHDKKFISHA
+228 AAIEHDKKFISYA

-256 ARFDEPELTIQD
+256 ARFDEPELTIQE

-287 TQLLSMARAQHQQQQ
+287 TQLLSMARVQHQQQ
-302 HLIANNAQKTALM
+302 HLMTDNVQTALM
-315 PLLRDL
+315 PLLRGL

-340 SEDVFLPVS
+340 SENVYLPVC

-359 ILSNA
+359 ILGNA
-364 IKYTPVDGQICIGIR
+364 IKYTPVDGQICICIR
-379 PTTDNKTILLI
+379 PITDNKTILLI

-421 LGLAIVKTLCDQWH
+421 LGLAIVKTLCDQWR
-435 ISISLADSGLR
+435 ISISLADSRLQ
-446 NSEQKAGLAVSLIF
+446 NSEQKPGLAVSLIF
-460 SPDKLQAQNK
+460 KSDKL

>member
-1 MAGRPTRIVSSLQWR
+1 MASGSTRIVSSLQWR

-26 SIAIIGDILA
+26 FIAIIGDILA

-58 LDPRSSILR
+58 LDPRSAILR

-81 TLPKPRVLAQTL
+81 TLPKPRILAQTL
-93 DSPYLNILMGDDN
+93 DSPYLNMLMGDDN
-106 AVQNLQQLPDGFH
+106 AVKNLQQLQDGFH

-129 VYLLT
+129 VYILT

-187 EMSSELTA
+187 EMSTELIA
-195 RNANDL
+195 RSANDL

-228 AAMEHDKKFISHA
+228 AAIEHDKKFISHA
-241 AHELRTPITALTLQI
+241 AHELRTPITALTIQI
-256 ARFDEPELTIQD
+256 ARFDEPDLSIQE
-268 QHKLIEQI
+268 QRKLIGQI
-276 KAGIARTEQLL
+276 KAGIARTKQLL
-287 TQLLSMARAQHQQQQ
+287 TQLLSMARAQHQFQQ
-302 HLIANNAQKTALM
+302 HLMPNNVSTALM

-326 PLAEQKK
+326 PLAEQKQ
-333 QNLSFDI
+333 QNLSVDI
-340 SEDVFLPVS
+340 NEDINLPIS
-349 SNDLY
+349 SNDLQ

-359 ILSNA
+359 ILANA
-364 IKYTPVDGQICIGIR
+364 IKYTPTHGQICIQTKQ
-379 PTTDNKTILLI
+379 PTDNQLALWI
-390 EDNGQG
+390 EDNGHG
-396 ISETERQLVFE
+396 ISEAERKLVFE

-421 LGLAIVKTLCDQWH
+421 LGLAIVKTLCEQWH
-435 ISISLADSGLR
+435 IAIQLTDSSLQ
-446 NSEQKAGLAVSLIF
+446 NNEHQTGLAVGLIF
-460 SPDKLQAQNK
+460 SINNQ

>member
-1 MAGRPTRIVSSLQWR
+1 MAGGSTRIVSSLQWR
-16 LLLVLTIVVT
+16 LLLVITIVVT
-26 SIAIIGDILA
+26 FIAIIGDILA

-106 AVQNLQQLPDGFH
+106 AVQNLQQLQDGFH

-129 VYLLT
+129 VYILT
-134 RERERIIVAQRTAYR
+134 RERERIVVAQRTAYR

-162 PFLILMPILW
+162 PFLILMPLLW

-187 EMSSELTA
+187 EMSTELTA

-201 SPLDTRH
+201 SPLDTKH

-213 RPFITALNRLFSQLQ
+213 RPFIIALNRLFSQLQ
-228 AAMEHDKKFISHA
+228 AAIEHDKKFISHA
-241 AHELRTPITALTLQI
+241 AHELRTPITALTIQI
-256 ARFDEPELTIQD
+256 ARFDEPNLTKDIQL
-268 QHKLIEQI
+268 KLIGQI

-302 HLIANNAQKTALM
+302 HIQAAQASTDLL

-321 IAELL
+321 IAEIL
-326 PLAEQKK
+326 PLAEQKQ
-333 QNLSFDI
+333 QNLSVDI
-340 SEDVFLPVS
+340 NEDIKLPIS
-349 SNDLY
+349 TNDLH

-359 ILSNA
+359 ILCNA
-364 IKYTPVDGQICIGIR
+364 IKYTPAGGHICIHTR
-379 PTTDNKTILLI
+379 QNADNELSMWI

-396 ISETERQLVFE
+396 IAESERKLVFE
-407 PFYRILGNNESGSG
+407 PFYRILGNNENGSG
-421 LGLAIVKTLCDQWH
+421 LGLAIVKTLCEQWH
-435 ISISLADSGLR
+435 ISISLADSSLH
-446 NSEQKAGLAVSLIF
+446 NHQDKPGLAVILLF
-460 SPDKLQAQNK
+460 SIPDIHVQLQS

>member
-1 MAGRPTRIVSSLQWR
+1 MAGRPARIVSSLQWR

-67 RDTQEDLNFPESAR
+67 KDTQEDLNFPESAR

-93 DSPYLNILMGDDN
+93 DSPYLNILMGDEN

-129 VYLLT
+129 VYILT
-134 RERERIIVAQRTAYR
+134 RERERIIIAQRTAYR

-201 SPLDTRH
+201 SPLDTKH

-228 AAMEHDKKFISHA
+228 AAIEHDKKFISYA

-256 ARFDEPELTIQD
+256 ARFDEPELTIQE

-287 TQLLSMARAQHQQQQ
+287 TQLLSMARVQHQQQ
-302 HLIANNAQKTALM
+302 HLMTDNIQTALM
-315 PLLRDL
+315 PLLRGL

-340 SEDVFLPVS
+340 SENVYLPVC

-359 ILSNA
+359 ILGNA
-364 IKYTPVDGQICIGIR
+364 IKYTPVDGQICICIR

-396 ISETERQLVFE
+396 ISESERQLVFE

-435 ISISLADSGLR
+435 ISIILADSRLQ
-446 NSEQKAGLAVSLIF
+446 NSEQKPGLAVSLIF
-460 SPDKLQAQNK
+460 NSDKL